1 MKLLDKYPMLAD
13 AAVIEEMLTSNL
25 FATMSLENQA
35 VKRAVLLKI
44 VWEAMEKRQSELSKF
59 LPNQSGQVSQIA

>member
-13 AAVIEEMLTSNL
+13 AAVIEEMLTANL

-35 VKRAVLLKI
+35 VNRTVLLKI
-44 VWEAMEKRQSELSKF
+44 VREAMEKRQSELSKF